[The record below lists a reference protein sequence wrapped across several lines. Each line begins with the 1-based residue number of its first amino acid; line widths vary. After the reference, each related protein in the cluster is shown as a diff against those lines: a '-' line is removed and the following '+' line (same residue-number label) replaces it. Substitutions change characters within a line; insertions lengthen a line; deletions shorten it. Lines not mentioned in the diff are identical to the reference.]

1 MIKKLSLCALSV
13 LAALPVGT
21 VAFAADGDMQLQQV
35 LMLSRHNL
43 RAPLADNGSVLE
55 QSTKKSWP
63 QWDFPGGQLTTKG
76 GVLEVYMGNYT
87 RQWLAQQGL
96 VKNGSCPDSNNVFVY
111 ANSLQR
117 TVATAQFFVNGAFP
131 GCDVAVTHQDEMG
144 AMDPVFNPVITD
156 DSEAFN
162 KKALAAMAAAN
173 EKLSLKPA
181 FQRLEKIVDYK
192 ASPACNNKKQ
202 CDLSSGQNTFSAENG
217 KEPTVSGPLKVG
229 NSLMDAFTLQYYEG
243 FPLDQVAWGQIKT
256 PEQWKELSAIKNGY
270 QDTLFASPDVS
281 REVAAPLV
289 DYIRSQLVDQDKANA
304 PKITLMV
311 GHDSNIA
318 SLLSALQVK
327 PYELPDTY
335 EKTPIGG
342 QVVFERWH
350 DAKNDKDLLK
360 VEYVYQTADQLRN
373 ADVLSLK
380 NPPKRVTLQLA
391 GCEADANGY
400 CSWDQFS
407 QVLNAALQGTPMQ
420 PAAAPQPAAQAD
432 DDSAKAAA
440 TQDAAADKAEADKAT
455 AAKKKSDADKAAAEK
470 SEADKAAA
478 EKAKAD
484 KAAADKAAAEKAKAK
499 AEKAKADKAAA
510 DKAAAEKAKADKAAA
525 EEKAAAEK
533 AKADNAAESAS
544 DNKATT
550 DKADA
555 ANAPATAHNDNSTSA
570 AVATQ

>member
-63 QWDFPGGQLTTKG
+63 QWDVPGGQLTTKG
-76 GVLEVYMGNYT
+76 GVLEIYMGNYT

-96 VKNGSCPDSNNVFVY
+96 VQNGSCPDSNNVFVY

-131 GCDVAVTHQDEMG
+131 GCDVAVTHQDAMG
-144 AMDPVFNPVITD
+144 TMDPIFNPVITD
-156 DSEAFN
+156 GSEAFN
-162 KKALAAMAAAN
+162 KQALADMAAAN
-173 EKLSLKPA
+173 EKLALKPA

-192 ASPACNNKKQ
+192 SSPACNNKKQ
-202 CDLSSGQNTFSAENG
+202 CDLSSGQNSFSAENG
-217 KEPTVSGPLKVG
+217 KEPNVSGPLKVG

-270 QDTLFASPDVS
+270 QDTLFTSPTIA

-289 DYIRSQLVDQDKANA
+289 DYIRSQLVAQDKANA
-304 PKITLMV
+304 PKVTLMV

-335 EKTPIGG
+335 EKPPIGG

-360 VEYVYQTADQLRN
+360 VEYVYQTADQLRD

-380 NPPKRVTLQLA
+380 NPPKRVTLQLT
-391 GCEADANGY
+391 GCQTDANGY

-407 QVLNAALQGTPMQ
+407 QALNSALQGTPMQ
-420 PAAAPQPAAQAD
+420 PAAAAKPAAAQP
-432 DDSAKAAA
+432 DSDAAPAAA
-440 TQDAAADKAEADKAT
+440 AANSATDKPADNAKADKADADKAK
-455 AAKKKSDADKAAAEK
+455 AEKAEADKAAAEK
-470 SEADKAAA
+470 AKAEKADADKAKAEKAEADKAAA

-484 KAAADKAAAEKAKAK
+484 KAAADKAAAENAK
-499 AEKAKADKAAA
+499 AEKADA
-510 DKAAAEKAKADKAAA
+510 
-525 EEKAAAEK
+525 EKAAAEK
-533 AKADNAAESAS
+533 AKADNATAS
-544 DNKATT
+544 QAPTAAQSN
-550 DKADA
+550 DA
-555 ANAPATAHNDNSTSA
+555 KSVATAA
-570 AVATQ
+570 Q

>member
-21 VAFAADGDMQLQQV
+21 VAFAAEGDMQLQQV

-43 RAPLADNGSVLE
+43 RAPLADNGSVLA

-63 QWDFPGGQLTTKG
+63 QWDVPGGQLTTKG

-144 AMDPVFNPVITD
+144 SMDPIFNPVITD
-156 DSEAFN
+156 GTDAFN

-270 QDTLFASPDVS
+270 QDALFTSPDVS

-391 GCEADANGY
+391 GCETDANGY

-407 QVLNAALQGTPMQ
+407 QALNAALQGTPMQ
-420 PAAAPQPAAQAD
+420 PAAAPKPAAQSD

-440 TQDAAADKAEADKAT
+440 TNDAAADKAEADKAT
-455 AAKKKSDADKAAAEK
+455 AAKAKAEADKAAAEK
-470 SEADKAAA
+470 SEADKAAAA

-484 KAAADKAAAEKAKAK
+484 KAAADKAAAEKAKT
-499 AEKAKADKAAA
+499 DKAAA
-510 DKAAAEKAKADKAAA
+510 DKAAAEKEKEDKAA
-525 EEKAAAEK
+525 
-533 AKADNAAESAS
+533 SAS
-544 DNKATT
+544 DAKT
-550 DKADA
+550 DQANA
-555 ANAPATAHNDNSTSA
+555 ANKPVAAHNDESKSA
-570 AVATQ
+570 AAATQ